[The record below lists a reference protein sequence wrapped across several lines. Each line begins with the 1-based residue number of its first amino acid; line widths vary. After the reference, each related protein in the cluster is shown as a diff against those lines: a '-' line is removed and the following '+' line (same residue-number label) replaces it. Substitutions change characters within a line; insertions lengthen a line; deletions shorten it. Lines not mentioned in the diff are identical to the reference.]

1 MGAAAK
7 AAAAKKVPAAN
18 GSGQFGDI
26 SFLNNRKAYKAAND
40 KHDKFRKAQNVLT
53 TKRNTESEIYFKSK
67 EILRQSR
74 ATAFKA
80 KEDLDTAKDAHTKAT
95 AEVFRLGGVKKT
107 QTKTRN
113 DTKNAWT
120 TAKDTHKK
128 SLGLLTTLKAKHT
141 TAAAVVTATQA
152 QLVKDNAAALEAK
165 KKSDA

>member
-53 TKRNTESEIYFKSK
+53 TKRNTESEIYFKAK

-107 QTKTRN
+107 QTK
-113 DTKNAWT
+113 
-120 TAKDTHKK
+120 